1 MAAATVSPVETST
14 ALVHHDSPDTS
25 PIGIIPIVVP
35 PVDIIDDH
43 LAVSVSPPIL
53 PMTMAH
59 SLHHEDSRSMPFD
72 HDHAPVCRTV
82 AGVLI
87 SHANAPGDGT
97 MSNHDFA

>member
-1 MAAATVSPVETST
+1 
-14 ALVHHDSPDTS
+14 
-25 PIGIIPIVVP
+25 
-35 PVDIIDDH
+35 
-43 LAVSVSPPIL
+43 
-53 PMTMAH
+53 MTMAH